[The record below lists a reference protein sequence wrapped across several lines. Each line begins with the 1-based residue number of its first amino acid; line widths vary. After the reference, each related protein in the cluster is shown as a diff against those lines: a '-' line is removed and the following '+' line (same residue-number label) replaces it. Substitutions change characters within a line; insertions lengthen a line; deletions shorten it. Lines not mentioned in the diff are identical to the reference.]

1 MKIKIK
7 KMRAQNNYPCDLTK
21 KFIEK
26 GEKFKKVEVGSLI
39 FVCKNMWN
47 WKIRRLVRK
56 ELRL

>member
-1 MKIKIK
+1 
-7 KMRAQNNYPCDLTK
+7 MRAYNNYPCDLTK
-21 KFIEK
+21 RFIEK

-39 FVCKNMWN
+39 FICQNMWN